1 MRGAVVGFSAYA
13 PSNKLAIYIT
23 FGSSSKGIASALS
36 RVFARVND
44 CIFVLEGVD
53 TSLVPRPGDEASID
67 TCMRW
72 KQNDSFALL
81 RGHQEQHGTVTS
93 RMLPKSRGPLSEVPE
108 TRS

>member
-53 TSLVPRPGDEASID
+53 TITSLVPRPGDEASID
-67 TCMRW
+67 TCMRF
-72 KQNDSFALL
+72 D
-81 RGHQEQHGTVTS
+81 
-93 RMLPKSRGPLSEVPE
+93 
-108 TRS
+108 